1 MKLLKLLTEIL
12 REFMVLN
19 KKNFNAVVV
28 VEGKDDTIR
37 LKQFFPG
44 IETIET
50 QGSAVS
56 KSVLKQI
63 KKLSES
69 RDIIVFT
76 DPDFNGERIR
86 RIVTEAVPSVK
97 QAFITRKE
105 GEPEKR
111 GNSLG
116 VEHASKEALERALS
130 DLHEVEPEKSDLDYD
145 VYSKLGLAGGMG
157 ARHLREQVGIILG
170 VGYGNSKQF
179 FKRLHTFGIS
189 MSELEEAVKEAQNGK

>member
-1 MKLLKLLTEIL
+1 
-12 REFMVLN
+12 MVLN

-50 QGSAVS
+50 NGSAVS
-56 KSVLKQI
+56 DEVLEEL
-63 KKLSES
+63 KKLSQK
-69 RDIIVFT
+69 RKIIIFT

-86 RIVTEAVPSVK
+86 RIVSQAVPKAK
-97 QAFITRKE
+97 QDFITRKE

-116 VEHASKEALERALS
+116 VEHASKEALERALT
-130 DLHEVEPEKSDLDYD
+130 DLHEVELKKTDLSYD
-145 VYSKLGLAGGMG
+145 LYRSLGLAAGTNSKG
-157 ARHLREQVGIILG
+157 LREKVGAILSI
-170 VGYGNSKQF
+170 GYGNAKSF
-179 FKRLHTFGIS
+179 FNRLNTFGITS
-189 MSELEEAVKEAQNGK
+189 AELKQAVEEAKDGK

>member
-1 MKLLKLLTEIL
+1 
-12 REFMVLN
+12 MVLN

-50 QGSAVS
+50 NGSAVS
-56 KSVLKQI
+56 DEVLAELKELSKSR
-63 KKLSES
+63 E
-69 RDIIVFT
+69 IIVFT

-86 RIVTEAVPSVK
+86 RIVTRAVPAAK

-130 DLHEVEPEKSDLDYD
+130 DLHEVEKKQEDIPYD
-145 VYSKLGLAGGMG
+145 FYRALGLAAGNGSKV
-157 ARHLREQVGIILG
+157 LREQVGAKLS
-170 VGYGNSKQF
+170 VGYGNAKTF
-179 FKRLHTFGIS
+179 YHRLNTFGITAE
-189 MSELEEAVKEAQNGK
+189 ELKHAVEEVKDGK

>member
-1 MKLLKLLTEIL
+1 
-12 REFMVLN
+12 MVLN
-19 KKNFNAVVV
+19 KKNFNAVIV

-44 IETIET
+44 IETVET
-50 QGSAVS
+50 NGSAVS
-56 KSVLKQI
+56 DEVLTEL
-63 KKLSES
+63 KKLSQTRE
-69 RDIIVFT
+69 IIVFT

-86 RIVTEAVPSVK
+86 RIVTRAVPNAK

-130 DLHEVEPEKSDLDYD
+130 DLHEVEAKQTDLTYQR
-145 VYSKLGLAGGMG
+145 YRELGLAAGSGSKK
-157 ARHLREQVGIILG
+157 LRERVGVILS
-170 VGYGNSKQF
+170 VGYGNAKTF
-179 FKRLHTFGIS
+179 YHRLNTFGITYA
-189 MSELEEAVKEAQNGK
+189 ELEKAVQEAKDGQ

>member
-1 MKLLKLLTEIL
+1 
-12 REFMVLN
+12 MVLD
-19 KKNFNAVVV
+19 KKKFNAVVV

-56 KSVLKQI
+56 KEVLMQI
-63 KKLSES
+63 KKLSQS
-69 RDIIVFT
+69 REIIVFT

-86 RIVTEAVPSVK
+86 RIVTEAVPGVK

-130 DLHEVEPEKSDLDYD
+130 DLHEVKTQVNDLDYSE
-145 VYSKLGLAGGMG
+145 YTELGLAGGQG
-157 ARHLREQVGIILG
+157 SRKLREQVGILLG
-170 VGYGNSKQF
+170 IGYGNSKQF
-179 FKRLHTFGIS
+179 FKRLNTFGIS
-189 MSELEEAVKEAQNGK
+189 MNELEKAVKEVENGK